1 MEQQFPMIYLYT
13 RNIAGKVT
21 KHIKLNKEALSALKD
36 KHTSINKTIITIGTY
51 EDNIY
56 FVNVTDIDRKTIK
69 IPIYLNKNGI
79 INNGHLFDYLY
90 KRFVD
95 IANEY
100 GNIVLFGIPCVIDGI
115 KCLKLIS
122 KLIEEN
128 YFYVE
133 EQLINNTISD

>member
-69 IPIYLNKNGI
+69 IPINLNKNGI

-100 GNIVLFGIPCVIDGI
+100 GNIVLFGITFFKSAAATLIKSLYVFTPVI
-115 KCLKLIS
+115 L
-122 KLIEEN
+122 
-128 YFYVE
+128 
-133 EQLINNTISD
+133 